1 MPYWKNYTS
10 RISITY
16 LQIAFSKM
24 SLVQEFAL
32 NTVPPWP
39 TKITKCNLVAHV
51 STKTLANSLRY
62 ETKIT

>member
-1 MPYWKNYTS
+1 
-10 RISITY
+10 
-16 LQIAFSKM
+16 M